1 MTERARPD
9 RGALDRMPA
18 ARRDRPGRSTGP
30 RSPQG
35 KARSA
40 ANARRHGLHAALL
53 PHASS
58 SAEVAELTKR
68 LAGEEPEPH
77 RRYFAAMAAEAIVEL
92 RRIARVRNALID
104 RHFAAVEA
112 QDRAAVA
119 VAARHAIADLVK
131 LDRYEKRTFAR
142 KLKALGF
149 L

>member
-1 MTERARPD
+1 MKTATPS
-9 RGALDRMPA
+9 
-18 ARRDRPGRSTGP
+18 RPGRRTGP
-30 RSPQG
+30 RSAEG

-53 PHASS
+53 PHAYSS
-58 SAEVAELTKR
+58 SEVAELAKR
-68 LAGEEPEPH
+68 LAGEEPERH

-104 RHFAAVEA
+104 RHFAAVEP

-119 VAARHAIADLVK
+119 TAARHAITDLVR
-131 LDRYEKRTFAR
+131 LDRYEKRALAR